1 MNDYKDYKFSFEKLD
16 VYQASIEVVVLIDKI
31 TESFPRG
38 RAYLTDQLQRAGTS
52 ISLNIAEGSG
62 ECSVNEKSRFYRMA
76 KRSATESAA
85 IFDIAKRLNIVHEEN
100 YQAGRAILIRIVS
113 MLTKMAQR
121 AELPGKGTLTGA
133 GT

>member
-1 MNDYKDYKFSFEKLD
+1 MSYFDFEKLD

-52 ISLNIAEGSG
+52 IALNIAEGSG
-62 ECSVNEKSRFYRMA
+62 EFSVNEKNRFYRMA

-85 IFDIAKRLNIVHEEN
+85 VFDMAKRLNIIQEEN

-121 AELPGKGTLTGA
+121 TELPGKGTLTGA

>member
-1 MNDYKDYKFSFEKLD
+1 MRYFDFEKLD
-16 VYQASIEVVVLIDKI
+16 VYKRSIEVIVLIDKI

-62 ECSVNEKSRFYRMA
+62 EFSLNEKSRFYRMA

-85 IFDIAKRLNIVHEEN
+85 ILDVARKLNIIHEDN
-100 YQAGRAILIRIVS
+100 YQLGRGLLVRIVS
-113 MLTKMAQR
+113 MLTKLSQR
-121 AELPGKGTLTGA
+121 TESGKGTLTGA